1 MAEGILGLG
10 QGQAGALNSDLIER
24 LKAVDRKAT
33 VEPIEKKLEK
43 FESEKKVI
51 SDVTTKVNELYDA
64 VKVFSLN
71 QSTGTNAFQQKSA
84 NVSGDGVVFDSDDL
98 SALKTGSLRVK
109 VQKLAQ
115 KDVWQSNP
123 ISGSKTDTVNAGIIT
138 IKGTNIDTSK
148 MSYTELTEEINK
160 ISGVQASLVDSSD
173 GKFRLAIKSTETGT
187 ANKINFDSSSGK
199 ISDGAAKLFGNIAQK
214 DVWQSRQFD
223 GTTVTKDSKINMGN
237 LTING
242 TSIDTTNKSYSDLV
256 TEINKISGV
265 QASLVDSSDGK
276 FKLSIQSTETGTA
289 NKINFNTKDISGNDL
304 GVSSGAAKLF
314 GNIAQKDEWQTAI
327 NVSKDQIV
335 PAGKIT
341 INGKEIDT
349 ANKDYETLINEI
361 NNTAD
366 IGVKASLVDSS
377 DGKFRLSIQSTQA
390 GADKKI
396 DFKDS
401 DGSISAGA
409 LALFGNNDKSALDNS
424 LNVVEAKDNTIDG
437 ANNVLKAQDNTIDG
451 ANNVLTAQDMQ
462 LKADGVDYSS
472 SSNTVTI
479 DGLKITAT
487 KETGD
492 STINIE
498 NDTTTL
504 SAQMKNFA
512 DKFNELRATIE
523 NEIYSADASVD
534 DKDALRNMLET
545 VKSVLFGSGNSGDN
559 SIFGYGFTFDEKNG
573 NLNFNPKDFESA
585 IKDGTKDL
593 EALFAG
599 VDEKKGIGTI
609 LDETISVSGITK
621 SLIDYELNMLSRED
635 ALNKEKEVAEASLDS
650 KYSIMSQQF
659 AAYGIMI
666 NQMEASFSGL
676 KMMIQQSMV
685 SK

>member
-10 QGQAGALNSDLIER
+10 QGQASSLNSDMLEK

-51 SDVTTKVNELYDA
+51 SDVTTKVNELFDA

-98 SALKTGSLRVK
+98 SALKTGSMRVQ

-138 IKGTNIDTSK
+138 INGTNIDTST
-148 MSYTELTEEINK
+148 MSYTKLTEEINK

-187 ANKINFDSSSGK
+187 ANKITIEG
-199 ISDGAAKLFGNIAQK
+199 GASTSFG
-214 DVWQSRQFD
+214 F
-223 GTTVTKDSKINMGN
+223 T
-237 LTING
+237 
-242 TSIDTTNKSYSDLV
+242 
-256 TEINKISGV
+256 
-265 QASLVDSSDGK
+265 
-276 FKLSIQSTETGTA
+276 
-289 NKINFNTKDISGNDL
+289 
-304 GVSSGAAKLF
+304 
-314 GNIAQKDEWQTAI
+314 
-327 NVSKDQIV
+327 
-335 PAGKIT
+335 
-341 INGKEIDT
+341 
-349 ANKDYETLINEI
+349 
-361 NNTAD
+361 
-366 IGVKASLVDSS
+366 
-377 DGKFRLSIQSTQA
+377 
-390 GADKKI
+390 
-396 DFKDS
+396 
-401 DGSISAGA
+401 
-409 LALFGNNDKSALDNS
+409 
-424 LNVVEAKDNTIDG
+424 
-437 ANNVLKAQDNTIDG
+437 NVLP
-451 ANNVLTAQDMQ
+451 AQDMQ

-534 DKDALRNMLET
+534 NKGALRDMLATIKNE
-545 VKSVLFGSGNSGDN
+545 LFGTGSGDK
-559 SIFGYGFTFDEKNG
+559 SIFSFGFSLDEKSG
-573 NLNFNPKDFESA
+573 DILFNQKDFEAS
-585 IKDGTKDL
+585 IKNGTADL

-599 VDEKKGIGTI
+599 TPNKKGIATSM
-609 LDETISVSGITK
+609 DEAISVSGVTK
-621 SLIDYELNMLSRED
+621 NLLDYEINMLEREERLKKD
-635 ALNKEKEVAEASLDS
+635 KETAETTLDN
-650 KYSIMSQQF
+650 KYSLMAQQF
-659 AAYGIMI
+659 ASYGVMI
-666 NQMEASFSGL
+666 NQMESSFSGL
-676 KMMIQQSMV
+676 KMLILQSQA
-685 SK
+685 SR

>member
-10 QGQAGALNSDLIER
+10 QGQASSLNSDMLEK

-51 SDVTTKVNELYDA
+51 SDVTTKVNELFDA

-98 SALKTGSLRVK
+98 SALKTGSMRVQ

-138 IKGTNIDTSK
+138 INGTNIDTST
-148 MSYTELTEEINK
+148 MSYTKLTEEINK

-187 ANKINFDSSSGK
+187 ANKITIEG
-199 ISDGAAKLFGNIAQK
+199 GASTSFG
-214 DVWQSRQFD
+214 F
-223 GTTVTKDSKINMGN
+223 T
-237 LTING
+237 
-242 TSIDTTNKSYSDLV
+242 
-256 TEINKISGV
+256 
-265 QASLVDSSDGK
+265 
-276 FKLSIQSTETGTA
+276 
-289 NKINFNTKDISGNDL
+289 
-304 GVSSGAAKLF
+304 
-314 GNIAQKDEWQTAI
+314 
-327 NVSKDQIV
+327 
-335 PAGKIT
+335 
-341 INGKEIDT
+341 
-349 ANKDYETLINEI
+349 
-361 NNTAD
+361 
-366 IGVKASLVDSS
+366 
-377 DGKFRLSIQSTQA
+377 
-390 GADKKI
+390 
-396 DFKDS
+396 
-401 DGSISAGA
+401 
-409 LALFGNNDKSALDNS
+409 
-424 LNVVEAKDNTIDG
+424 
-437 ANNVLKAQDNTIDG
+437 NVLP
-451 ANNVLTAQDMQ
+451 AQDMQ

-472 SSNTVTI
+472 SSNTITI

-534 DKDALRNMLET
+534 NKGALRDMLATIKNE
-545 VKSVLFGSGNSGDN
+545 LFGTGSGDK
-559 SIFGYGFTFDEKNG
+559 SIFSFGFSLDEKSG
-573 NLNFNPKDFESA
+573 DILFNQKDFEAS
-585 IKDGTKDL
+585 IKNGTADL

-599 VDEKKGIGTI
+599 TPNKKGIATSM
-609 LDETISVSGITK
+609 DEAISVSGVTK
-621 SLIDYELNMLSRED
+621 NLLDYEINMLEREERLKKD
-635 ALNKEKEVAEASLDS
+635 KETAETTLDN
-650 KYSIMSQQF
+650 KYSLMAQQF
-659 AAYGIMI
+659 ASYGVMI
-666 NQMEASFSGL
+666 NQMESSFSGL
-676 KMMIQQSMV
+676 KMLILQSQA
-685 SK
+685 SR

>member
-10 QGQAGALNSDLIER
+10 QGQAASLNSDMLEK

-51 SDVTTKVNELYDA
+51 SDVTTKVNELFDA

-98 SALKTGSLRVK
+98 SALKTGSMRVQ
-109 VQKLAQ
+109 VTQLAQ

-138 IKGTNIDTSK
+138 INGTNIDTST
-148 MSYTELTEEINK
+148 MSYTKLTEEINK

-199 ISDGAAKLFGNIAQK
+199 ISDGAAKLFG
-214 DVWQSRQFD
+214 
-223 GTTVTKDSKINMGN
+223 
-237 LTING
+237 
-242 TSIDTTNKSYSDLV
+242 
-256 TEINKISGV
+256 
-265 QASLVDSSDGK
+265 
-276 FKLSIQSTETGTA
+276 ST
-289 NKINFNTKDISGNDL
+289 
-304 GVSSGAAKLF
+304 
-314 GNIAQKDEWQTAI
+314 QKDEWQTAI
-327 NVSKDQIV
+327 NVSGNQTVD
-335 PAGKIT
+335 AGKIT
-341 INGKEIDT
+341 INGKEI
-349 ANKDYETLINEI
+349 ETNGKTFDALITEI
-361 NNTAD
+361 NTSN
-366 IGVKASLVDSS
+366 IGVKASLVGS
-377 DGKFRLSIQSTQA
+377 DGNFKLSIQSTET

-396 DFKDS
+396 DFKVS
-401 DGSISAGA
+401 GGSISAGA
-409 LALFGNNDKSALDNS
+409 LALFGNSDKSELDNS
-424 LNVVEAKDNTIDG
+424 LNVVEAKDNT
-437 ANNVLKAQDNTIDG
+437 NNVLK
-451 ANNVLTAQDMQ
+451 AQDMQ

-472 SSNTVTI
+472 SSNTITI

-534 DKDALRNMLET
+534 NKGALRDMLATIKNE
-545 VKSVLFGSGNSGDN
+545 LFGTGSGDK
-559 SIFGYGFTFDEKNG
+559 SIFSFGFSLDEKSG
-573 NLNFNPKDFESA
+573 DILFNQKDFEAS
-585 IKDGTKDL
+585 IKNGTADL

-599 VDEKKGIGTI
+599 TPDKKGIATSM
-609 LDETISVSGITK
+609 DEAISISGVTK
-621 SLIDYELNMLSRED
+621 NLLDYEINMLEREERLKKD
-635 ALNKEKEVAEASLDS
+635 KEAAETTLDNRYSL
-650 KYSIMSQQF
+650 MAQQF
-659 AAYGIMI
+659 ASYGVMI
-666 NQMEASFSGL
+666 NQMESSFSGL
-676 KMMIQQSMV
+676 KMLILQSQA
-685 SK
+685 SR

>member
-10 QGQAGALNSDLIER
+10 QGQAASLNSDMLEK

-51 SDVTTKVNELYDA
+51 SDVTTKVNELFDA

-84 NVSGDGVVFDSDDL
+84 NVSGEGVVFDSDDL
-98 SALKTGSLRVK
+98 SALKTGSLRVEVK
-109 VQKLAQ
+109 ELAQ
-115 KDVWQSNP
+115 KDVWQ
-123 ISGSKTDTVNAGIIT
+123 
-138 IKGTNIDTSK
+138 TN
-148 MSYTELTEEINK
+148 L
-160 ISGVQASLVDSSD
+160 
-173 GKFRLAIKSTETGT
+173 F
-187 ANKINFDSSSGK
+187 
-199 ISDGAAKLFGNIAQK
+199 DGA
-214 DVWQSRQFD
+214 
-223 GTTVTKDSKINMGN
+223 TVTKDSKINMGN

-276 FKLSIQSTETGTA
+276 FRLSIQSTETGTA

-314 GNIAQKDEWQTAI
+314 GN
-327 NVSKDQIV
+327 S
-335 PAGKIT
+335 
-341 INGKEIDT
+341 
-349 ANKDYETLINEI
+349 
-361 NNTAD
+361 
-366 IGVKASLVDSS
+366 
-377 DGKFRLSIQSTQA
+377 
-390 GADKKI
+390 
-396 DFKDS
+396 
-401 DGSISAGA
+401 
-409 LALFGNNDKSALDNS
+409 DKSALDNS

-504 SAQMKNFA
+504 SAQMKRSEEHTS
-512 DKFNELRATIE
+512 EL
-523 NEIYSADASVD
+523 
-534 DKDALRNMLET
+534 
-545 VKSVLFGSGNSGDN
+545 
-559 SIFGYGFTFDEKNG
+559 
-573 NLNFNPKDFESA
+573 
-585 IKDGTKDL
+585 
-593 EALFAG
+593 
-599 VDEKKGIGTI
+599 
-609 LDETISVSGITK
+609 
-621 SLIDYELNMLSRED
+621 
-635 ALNKEKEVAEASLDS
+635 
-650 KYSIMSQQF
+650 
-659 AAYGIMI
+659 
-666 NQMEASFSGL
+666 
-676 KMMIQQSMV
+676 QSP
-685 SK
+685 

>member
-109 VQKLAQ
+109 VEKLAQ

-214 DVWQSRQFD
+214 DVWQSNPISGSKTD
-223 GTTVTKDSKINMGN
+223 TVNAGIITIKGTN
-237 LTING
+237 
-242 TSIDTTNKSYSDLV
+242 IDTSKMSYTEL
-256 TEINKISGV
+256 TEEINKISGV

-289 NKINFNTKDISGNDL
+289 NKINFDSSSGKISD
-304 GVSSGAAKLF
+304 GAAKLF

-327 NVSKDQIV
+327 NVSKDQFV
-335 PAGKIT
+335 NAGEIT
-341 INGKEIDT
+341 INSKPFNTTGKTFD
-349 ANKDYETLINEI
+349 DLITEI
-361 NNTAD
+361 NASN

-377 DGKFRLSIQSTQA
+377 DGKFKLSIQSTET

-424 LNVVEAKDNTIDG
+424 LNVFEAKDNTIDG

>member
-10 QGQAGALNSDLIER
+10 QGQAASLNSDMLEK

-51 SDVTTKVNELYDA
+51 SDVTTKVNELFDA

-98 SALKTGSLRVK
+98 SALKTGSMRVQ

-138 IKGTNIDTSK
+138 INGTNIDTST
-148 MSYTELTEEINK
+148 MSYTKLTEEINK
-160 ISGVQASLVDSSD
+160 IGGVQASLVDSSD
-173 GKFRLAIKSTETGT
+173 E
-187 ANKINFDSSSGK
+187 N
-199 ISDGAAKLFGNIAQK
+199 
-214 DVWQSRQFD
+214 
-223 GTTVTKDSKINMGN
+223 
-237 LTING
+237 
-242 TSIDTTNKSYSDLV
+242 
-256 TEINKISGV
+256 
-265 QASLVDSSDGK
+265 
-276 FKLSIQSTETGTA
+276 FKLSIQSTETG
-289 NKINFNTKDISGNDL
+289 
-304 GVSSGAAKLF
+304 
-314 GNIAQKDEWQTAI
+314 
-327 NVSKDQIV
+327 
-335 PAGKIT
+335 
-341 INGKEIDT
+341 
-349 ANKDYETLINEI
+349 
-361 NNTAD
+361 
-366 IGVKASLVDSS
+366 
-377 DGKFRLSIQSTQA
+377 
-390 GADKKI
+390 ADKKI
-396 DFKDS
+396 DFTTDS
-401 DGSISAGA
+401 SSGIISAGA
-409 LALFGNNDKSALDNS
+409 LALFGNSDKTELDNS
-424 LNVVEAKDNTIDG
+424 LNVVEAKDNEIYSS
-437 ANNVLKAQDNTIDG
+437 NNVLK
-451 ANNVLTAQDMQ
+451 AQDMQ